1 MDHVFQTP
9 QALAAGL
16 SEALDR
22 HELVT
27 YFQPQ
32 VDIGTGRVVAVEA
45 LVRWVHAVFG
55 VIPPDEFIPIAESA
69 GTIHEVGKTVA
80 ADAISQIAEWKSRG
94 IDLEISVNVSPTE
107 LGPTLAAELETLLAL
122 HDVEPLL
129 LTAEIT
135 ESEPILDL
143 PRATSCLR
151 ELRELGI
158 GVSVDDFG
166 VGYASVGQLRSLPAT
181 ELKVDQSL
189 IRGSRAVARKTLEP
203 VLAEASESGIRIVAE
218 GVETEDH
225 LAHARELGC
234 DRAQG
239 YLIGE
244 PMTAIELEAR
254 YF

>member
-1 MDHVFQTP
+1 MDDVFQTP
-9 QALAAGL
+9 HALAAGL

-22 HELVT
+22 QELVT

-32 VDIGTGRVVAVEA
+32 VDIRSRRVVAVEA
-45 LVRWVHAVFG
+45 LVRWVHPIFG

-69 GTIHEVGKTVA
+69 GTIHDVGQTVA
-80 ADAISQIAEWKSRG
+80 ADAISQIAQWASR
-94 IDLEISVNVSPTE
+94 DVELEVSINVSPTE
-107 LGPTLAAELETLLAL
+107 LGPSLAPELRALLAEHGL
-122 HDVEPLL
+122 SPAL

-143 PRATSCLR
+143 PRALSCLH
-151 ELRELGI
+151 ELRDLGV

-166 VGYASVGQLRSLPAT
+166 VGYSSLSQLRSLPAT

-189 IRGSRAVARKTLEP
+189 IRGTRDAARKALEP
-203 VLAEASESGIRIVAE
+203 VLSEASELGIRIVAE

-225 LAHARELGC
+225 LAHAIELGC

-244 PMTAIELEAR
+244 PMTALEFEAR
-254 YF
+254 FL